1 LSRSTQQFSEF
12 RSRLCQ
18 ILHAEETSGIL
29 GTLRA
34 GDFARVNDTGPQADT
49 PPQIFWLRLE
59 FSKPHSVARKFL
71 AN

>member
-1 LSRSTQQFSEF
+1 LSRSAQQFSEF
-12 RSRLCQ
+12 RLRLCQ

-49 PPQIFWLRLE
+49 PPQIFC
-59 FSKPHSVARKFL
+59 FVQNFL
-71 AN
+71 NPTH